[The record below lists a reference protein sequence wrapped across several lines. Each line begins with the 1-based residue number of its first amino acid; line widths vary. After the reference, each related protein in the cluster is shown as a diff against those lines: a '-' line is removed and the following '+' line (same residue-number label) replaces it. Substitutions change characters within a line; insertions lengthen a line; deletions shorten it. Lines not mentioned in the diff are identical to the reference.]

1 MPHLLDVGMHIY
13 ALNLLNLHNWQS
25 SSHQGH
31 SDTVS
36 VMPARKPGPACKH
49 TRWTRSAQRNTPV
62 RPFPALQ
69 CTTTVLRAS
78 AARYAAASVQKLC
91 RSARGGACHK
101 HGAGFALVFSCWY
114 IFR

>member
-1 MPHLLDVGMHIY
+1 M
-13 ALNLLNLHNWQS
+13 
-25 SSHQGH
+25 
-31 SDTVS
+31 
-36 VMPARKPGPACKH
+36 K
-49 TRWTRSAQRNTPV
+49 TPV

-101 HGAGFALVFSCWY
+101 RGVRLCAFLYLTKLEHA
-114 IFR
+114 